1 MVRSLRRDCEV
12 CGTTLNN
19 DLQWPEVAKVL
30 KTLRR
35 GKAAGRSK
43 VTQEVLRASVHCC
56 EDNTSAYDYVVGDTD
71 KNVTGGNGG
80 RRLEFAHP
88 PNPLAKAIFEL
99 LRGMWTDTHIPK
111 PLAVAQIVSLYKKGD
126 ALDTDNFRGLSMIE
140 TPAKLFLTLM
150 GSRIRKAL
158 DREEILSR
166 SQAGFRPRE
175 ECIAQGVTLREICL
189 RRKLDGQK
197 TYIIFIDFKKA
208 YDSVSQALL
217 TLKMRS

>member
-1 MVRSLRRDCEV
+1 MEKQGRAHGCTGLSLIDLHINWDASDSP
-12 CGTTLNN
+12 TTEIRLYTQVPRTAWGGGGPLARIYGPN
-19 DLQWPEVAKVL
+19 
-30 KTLRR
+30 
-35 GKAAGRSK
+35 GK
-43 VTQEVLRASVHCC
+43 
-56 EDNTSAYDYVVGDTD
+56 DNTNAYNYVMGGTD
-71 KNVTGGNGG
+71 KRVTGK
-80 RRLEFAHP
+80 RVEFAHP

-126 ALDTDNFRGLSMIE
+126 ALSTDNFRGLSMIE

-158 DREEILSR
+158 HDEDILSR

-189 RRKLDGQK
+189 RRKLDGKK
-197 TYIIFIDFKKA
+197 TYITTTPCPDGEHNSPRLNTRPA
-208 YDSVSQALL
+208 EHYG
-217 TLKMRS
+217 